1 MRKNFNKRFLGILFF
16 FIPLLVMSFPSTYAE
31 EANVL
36 DCLENEADCEEEGVD
51 IEEDEPATSAEE
63 IVGSETFNASSLFF
77 NIVKMVVALF
87 FILALIYIIVL
98 VLRRRNNFLQQQDII
113 KNLGG
118 IGLGQNKSI
127 QLIRIGSRIYVV
139 GVGEHVDL
147 MFEITDEEVLEALL
161 TKEMDEVETPFLQQ
175 FFKKDDSKD
184 ASATPF
190 MQQLKDELTK
200 LQENRTKLVN
210 KSVEKDDE
218 HE

>member
-1 MRKNFNKRFLGILFF
+1 MRKNFNKRFVGILFF
-16 FIPLLVMSFPSTYAE
+16 FILLLVISLPSAYAE

-36 DCLENEADCEEEGVD
+36 DCLENEADCEEEEGVD
-51 IEEDEPATSAEE
+51 VEEDEPVTSAEE

-139 GVGEHVDL
+139 GV
-147 MFEITDEEVLEALL
+147 
-161 TKEMDEVETPFLQQ
+161 
-175 FFKKDDSKD
+175 
-184 ASATPF
+184 
-190 MQQLKDELTK
+190 
-200 LQENRTKLVN
+200 
-210 KSVEKDDE
+210 
-218 HE
+218 